1 MVGIDRQR
9 VKAAFHRQA
18 GDYDCHA
25 RVQQRVVVRLL
36 EQVQREVGQS
46 QRILDVGAGTGR
58 LMAGLHRLN
67 PQALTVGVDL
77 AFGMCRT
84 ARDNLL
90 DRDDVYLLNS
100 DAEQLPFAAGVFDL
114 VISTST
120 YQWLSHLE
128 TAFREAYRVLAPGGM
143 FCFALFGELTLFEL
157 KSSYRQALGSEKRG
171 GEDRSHNFFSAAEVA
186 AALGEPGFSR
196 KRVDAECEVEYHP
209 DVPELL
215 RSLKRIGA
223 GNAAAVAV
231 RGLAERRVMLDM
243 MTIYR
248 REFGSTEGIPATY
261 EVVYGIGWK

>member
-9 VKAAFHRQA
+9 VKTAFHRQA
-18 GDYDCHA
+18 GDYDSHA
-25 RVQQRVVVRLL
+25 LVQQRVVAHIL
-36 EQVQREVGQS
+36 EQVQHEVVQS

-58 LMAGLHRLN
+58 LLAGLHRLY
-67 PQALTVGVDL
+67 PQALKVGADL

-90 DRDDVYLLNS
+90 ERDGVYLLNS
-100 DAEQLPFAAGVFDL
+100 DAEQLPFAEEVFDL

-128 TAFREAYRVLAPGGM
+128 SAFSEAYRVLGRGGV
-143 FCFALFGELTLFEL
+143 FCFALFGEQTLFEL
-157 KSSYRQALGSEKRG
+157 KSSYSQALGSEKQRS
-171 GEDRSHNFFSAAEVA
+171 EDRSHNFFSAAEVA
-186 AALGEPGFSR
+186 DALGESGFRR
-196 KRVDAECEVEYHP
+196 KRVDSEREVEFHP

-223 GNAAAVAV
+223 GNAAPVAE
-231 RGLAERRVMLDM
+231 RGIAGRRVMLEM
-243 MTIYR
+243 MANYR
-248 REFGSTEGIPATY
+248 REYGSTKGIPATY

>member
-1 MVGIDRQR
+1 MVGIDRRR
-9 VKAAFHRQA
+9 VKAAFHRQS
-18 GDYDCHA
+18 GDYDSHSL
-25 RVQQRVVVRLL
+25 VQQRVVARLL

-58 LMAGLHRLN
+58 LLAGLHRLY
-67 PQALTVGVDL
+67 PHALTVGADL

-90 DRDDVYLLNS
+90 ESVDVYLLNS
-100 DAEQLPFAAGVFDL
+100 DAEQLPIAEGVFDL

-128 TAFREAYRVLAPGGM
+128 TAFREAYRVLAPGGV

-157 KSSYRQALGSEKRG
+157 KSSYRQALGSEKRR
-171 GEDRSHNFFSAAEVA
+171 GEDRSHNFFSAAEVED
-186 AALGEPGFSR
+186 ALGESGFSR
-196 KRVDAECEVEYHP
+196 KRVDTEREVEFHL

-223 GNAAAVAV
+223 GNAAPVAE

-243 MTIYR
+243 MATYR
-248 REFGSTEGIPATY
+248 REYGSTEGIPATY